1 LSATR
6 IVESALWI
14 LFWFFV
20 LFPVTLYLLYHFRRQ
35 RARIDKL
42 LETLQGLGLADM
54 YMQSRH
60 RQDYQSWKDG
70 GRSDSEF
77 QKIVLTDFNIGLRR
91 LDFLLPALIVT
102 VLSAIGWG
110 VTLGFTKTVNSLT
123 HSNVVVPIAFIW
135 GFVGAYFS
143 NLGTLLNKFISYELG
158 PIAYHQMYRR
168 LLFSTVAAFL
178 LGEVV
183 KDSFTPLIAFGIG
196 LIPYQDLWDTISTKT
211 QTALGNKQ
219 AAGIPD
225 EAALSNIQGLE
236 DPSVREK
243 LLELNVST
251 VQSLA
256 MQDPLELFLRT
267 SFPLR
272 MIVDW
277 IDRAILY
284 GYLGKKTISLRER
297 GINGAIEMGGLVEL
311 ADKVPVETYH
321 DGVLI
326 REELKADFKNL
337 DSSKL
342 YQEIGETIGLK
353 HEELLNLIY
362 NLYYDPMVDTLYQIW
377 GRN

>member
-6 IVESALWI
+6 ILEFALWI
-14 LFWFFV
+14 LFWLFV
-20 LFPVTLYLLYHFRRQ
+20 LFPVSLYLLYHFRRQ

-42 LETLQGLGLADM
+42 LETLQGLGLADV

-60 RQDYQSWKDG
+60 KQDYQSWKDG

-77 QKIVLTDFNIGLRR
+77 QTILDADFSIGLRR

-110 VTLGFTKTVNSLT
+110 VTLGFTKTVKSLT
-123 HSNVVVPIAFIW
+123 HLTVAVPIAFIW

-143 NLGTLLNKFISYELG
+143 NLGTLLDKFISYELG

-183 KDSFTPLIAFGIG
+183 KDTFTPLIAFGIG
-196 LIPYQDLWDTISTKT
+196 FIPYQDLWDTISRKT

-284 GYLGKKTISLRER
+284 GYLGKKTILLRER

-311 ADKVPVETYH
+311 ADKVPVEIYH
-321 DGVLI
+321 DGALI

-342 YQEIGETIGLK
+342 YQEIGESIGLK

>member
-1 LSATR
+1 LSAAR
-6 IVESALWI
+6 IVEFALWI

-20 LFPVTLYLLYHFRRQ
+20 LFPVMLYFLYHFRRQ
-35 RARIDKL
+35 IARIDKL
-42 LETLQGLGLADM
+42 LETLQGLGLTDL

-60 RQDYQSWKDG
+60 KQDYQSWKDG

-77 QKIVLTDFNIGLRR
+77 QKILRADFSIGLRR

-110 VTLGFTKTVNSLT
+110 VTLGFTKTVESLT
-123 HSNVVVPIAFIW
+123 HSTVVVPIAFVW

-143 NLGTLLNKFISYELG
+143 NLATLLDKFISYELG

-178 LGEVV
+178 LGTVV
-183 KDSFTPLIAFGIG
+183 KDSYTPLVAFGIG
-196 LIPYQDLWDTISTKT
+196 LIPYQELWDTIAAKT
-211 QTALGNKQ
+211 ATALGNKQ

-225 EAALSNIQGLE
+225 DAALSNIQGLE
-236 DPSVREK
+236 DPSVRVK
-243 LLELNVST
+243 LLELSVST

-256 MQDPLELFLRT
+256 MQDPFELFLRT

-284 GYLGKKTISLRER
+284 GYLGKKTIALRER

-311 ADKVPVETYH
+311 ADKDPVEIYH
-321 DGVLI
+321 DGLLVK
-326 REELKADFKNL
+326 EDLKADFKNL
-337 DSSKL
+337 DNSKM
-342 YQEIGETIGLK
+342 YQEIGDSIGLK
-353 HEELLNLIY
+353 YEELLILIY
-362 NLYYDPMVDTLYQIW
+362 NLYYDPMVDTLYKLW